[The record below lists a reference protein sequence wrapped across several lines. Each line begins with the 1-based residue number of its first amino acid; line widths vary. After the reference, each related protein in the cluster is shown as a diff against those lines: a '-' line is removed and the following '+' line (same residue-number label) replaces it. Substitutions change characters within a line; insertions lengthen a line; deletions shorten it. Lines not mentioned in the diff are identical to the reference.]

1 MTTRITR
8 NRSTKDRGSQNNE
21 ISTDN
26 DDDDVMMEEDDD
38 VATTQGVKA
47 DAQGHFAVRPPCE
60 LDAEGSVAGNSL
72 ILPVSLQQDDSGEE
86 IPMEDDDISTLTE
99 YSMEEEDDNVSQ
111 TTQNTAWTVIT
122 TGTDSTTVPTRNFP
136 PNGNGSGG
144 GDKRERLGEKRP
156 GRKEHRLFNNSQFKR
171 RRLG

>member
-1 MTTRITR
+1 MV
-8 NRSTKDRGSQNNE
+8 DRGLQT
-21 ISTDN
+21 TDN
-26 DDDDVMMEEDDD
+26 DDDDVMMEDDG

-47 DAQGHFAVRPPCE
+47 DAQGFAVRPPCDI
-60 LDAEGSVAGNSL
+60 DADGSVTGNSL
-72 ILPVSLQQDDSGEE
+72 ILPIPLQGDIGEG
-86 IPMEDDDISTLTE
+86 IPMEDDEISTLTE

-136 PNGNGSGG
+136 TS

-156 GRKEHRLFNNSQFKR
+156 VRKENRLLNNSQFKR